1 MKLGSGGAEEIVELK
16 LNKEELSELKRSAE
30 AVQEL
35 IDVMAKAE

>member
-16 LNKEELSELKRSAE
+16 LNEEEHSELKRSAE

-35 IDVMAKAE
+35 IDVMAQAE